1 MTTRLRIILLILILS
16 MLIHM
21 ILLIRNKKMQLQYT
35 LTWLVL
41 MIGLA
46 AVVFNPNLLG
56 QLTRFLGIYTPINMI
71 FFVGFCVA
79 IVIIYQLTQ
88 TVSVLSEQIKVLT
101 QKVAL
106 LEKEVIVENSEEQE

>member
-1 MTTRLRIILLILILS
+1 MTTRLRVILLILILG

-35 LTWLVL
+35 LTWVVL
-41 MIGLA
+41 MLGLA
-46 AVVFNPNLLG
+46 VVVFNPNLLG
-56 QLTRFLGIYTPINMI
+56 QLTRLLGIYTPISMI

-79 IVIIYQLTQ
+79 IIIIYQLTQ
-88 TVSVLSEQIKVLT
+88 SVSVLSEQIKVLT

-106 LEKEVIVENSEEQE
+106 LEKEAHVEDGEEQE